1 MERNVDPQCRGSGL
15 PPGDLIYQRIDYWW
29 LELLE
34 DSLRGLSE
42 FLYLYRKV
50 RNSRKPKLQA
60 TLRRFSCPEYPA
72 APKISRR
79 FCGLHSLGIIKMRS
93 PAINGYLEP
102 LVIGVAAATLLCGCS
117 TPQKMGEAELESLG
131 VRVGVLHWEA
141 SSRLGEKGYACSV
154 TGANREQFDC
164 SKTSGVLV
172 TCILRVTFTVDEMN
186 KISGIRIPDPA
197 CIGTP

>member
-154 TGANREQFDC
+154 VVEVKTHIGRLGHRYL
-164 SKTSGVLV
+164 KTSIHRVAIHGQ
-172 TCILRVTFTVDEMN
+172 CHQFGILGLKRL
-186 KISGIRIPDPA
+186 GH
-197 CIGTP
+197 G